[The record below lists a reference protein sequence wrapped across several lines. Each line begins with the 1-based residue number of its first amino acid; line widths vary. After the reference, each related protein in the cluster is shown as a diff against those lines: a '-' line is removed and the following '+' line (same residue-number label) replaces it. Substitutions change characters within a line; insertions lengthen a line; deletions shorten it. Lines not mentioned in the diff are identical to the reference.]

1 MIAAEPSRERGRRG
15 DICCLCLSLNLQI
28 ESKPRKESRGRRKV
42 IGDARHGL
50 AGKNYDGEYE
60 RRRSLGEERRA
71 WVGRRQRLK

>member
-50 AGKNYDGEYE
+50 AVKNYDG
-60 RRRSLGEERRA
+60 
-71 WVGRRQRLK
+71 